1 MTEKKVE
8 IHRGLVGVYFDR
20 SKTTRI
26 DGKQGILEYRGYN
39 IHDLA
44 EKSTFEETSYL
55 LLNGELPTKTQLSE
69 FDKTLKSSR
78 EIPDTVLNII
88 DSIKDSHPM
97 DVLRTAVSSL
107 SSFDPETNDKSSE
120 ATLRKGIRLTAQ
132 VPTIVMAHNA
142 IRNGKAPI
150 KPNNNLSHAANFL
163 YMMNGENPSD
173 LVSNLMDKDFIVH
186 ADHGSNASAFAAR
199 VSAGTQADLHSAI
212 TTGISVLSGPSH
224 GGAAENVMKMVKDV
238 GTPDNAKN
246 YVRNLLKNKQRV
258 MGFGHRVYRS
268 EDPRAKHLEDGVQ
281 MLSEEKGD
289 PSWYEILVAVK
300 DAMEPYRRRGINANV
315 DFYAGVIY
323 HLLGIPTDLFV
334 PIFAVGRI
342 PGWTIQVLE
351 QYKNNILLRP
361 LLHYNGEE
369 SRPYI
374 NIDSDMLFLRC
385 FSVSYRDYYLF

>member
-20 SKTTRI
+20 TKTTRI

-55 LLNGELPTKTQLSE
+55 LLHGELPTKTQLSE

-78 EIPDTVLNII
+78 EIPEDVLNII

-107 SSFDPETNDKSSE
+107 SSFDSEAHDKSPE

-132 VPTIVMAHNA
+132 VPTIVMAHNS
-142 IRNGKAPI
+142 IRNGKNPI

-163 YMMNGENPSD
+163 YMMTGENPSD
-173 LVSNLMDKDFIVH
+173 LVSNLIDKDFIVH

-212 TTGISVLSGPSH
+212 TTGIAVLSGPSH

-238 GTPDNAKN
+238 GAPENAKN
-246 YVRNLLKNKQRV
+246 YVRNLLKNKERV

-281 MLSEEKGD
+281 MLSKEKGD

-300 DAMEPYRRRGINANV
+300 EAMEPYRRRGINANV

-369 SRPYI
+369 TRPYI
-374 NIDSDMLFLRC
+374 NIDSR
-385 FSVSYRDYYLF
+385 

>member
-55 LLNGELPTKTQLSE
+55 LLNGDLPTKTQLSE

-163 YMMNGENPSD
+163 YMMNGETPSD

-281 MLSEEKGD
+281 MLSKEKGD

-374 NIDSDMLFLRC
+374 NIDSR
-385 FSVSYRDYYLF
+385 

>member
-26 DGKQGILEYRGYN
+26 DGKKGILEYRGYN

-163 YMMNGENPSD
+163 YMMNGETPSD

-199 VSAGTQADLHSAI
+199 ISAGTQADLHSAI

-268 EDPRAKHLEDGVQ
+268 EDPRAKHLENGVQ
-281 MLSEEKGD
+281 MLSKEKGD

-351 QYKNNILLRP
+351 QYENNILLRP

-374 NIDSDMLFLRC
+374 NIDSR
-385 FSVSYRDYYLF
+385 

>member
-26 DGKQGILEYRGYN
+26 DGKQGILEYRGYD

-55 LLNGELPTKTQLSE
+55 LLHGELPTKTQLSE
-69 FDKTLKSSR
+69 FDKTLKNSR
-78 EIPDTVLNII
+78 EIPDGALDII
-88 DSIKDSHPM
+88 NSIKDSHPM

-107 SSFDPETNDKSSE
+107 SSFDPETSDKSLE

-142 IRNGKAPI
+142 IRNGKNPI

-163 YMMNGENPSD
+163 YMMNGKPPSD

-224 GGAAENVMKMVKDV
+224 GGAAENVMNMVKDV
-238 GTPDNAKN
+238 GSPDNAKN
-246 YVRNLLKNKQRV
+246 YVESLLKSKQRV

-268 EDPRAKHLEDGVQ
+268 EDPRAKHLENGVQ
-281 MLSEEKGD
+281 MLSKEKGD
-289 PSWYEILVAVK
+289 PSWYEILIAVK
-300 DAMEPYRRRGINANV
+300 DAMEPYRKKGINANV

-351 QYKNNILLRP
+351 QYENNILLRP

-374 NIDSDMLFLRC
+374 NIDSR
-385 FSVSYRDYYLF
+385 

>member
-20 SKTTRI
+20 SKTTKI

-55 LLNGELPTKTQLSE
+55 LLHGELPTKTQLSE
-69 FDKTLKSSR
+69 FDKTLKNSR
-78 EIPDTVLNII
+78 EIPDGVLDII
-88 DSIKDSHPM
+88 NSIKDSHPM

-107 SSFDPETNDKSSE
+107 SSFDPETSDKSLE

-142 IRNGKAPI
+142 IRNGKNPI

-163 YMMNGENPSD
+163 YMMDGKKPSD

-224 GGAAENVMKMVKDV
+224 GGAAENVMNMVKDV
-238 GTPDNAKN
+238 GSPDNAKN
-246 YVRNLLKNKQRV
+246 YVQNLLKSKQRV

-281 MLSEEKGD
+281 MLSKEKGD
-289 PSWYEILVAVK
+289 PSWYEILIAVK

-351 QYKNNILLRP
+351 QYENNILLRP

-374 NIDSDMLFLRC
+374 NIDSR
-385 FSVSYRDYYLF
+385 

>member
-20 SKTTRI
+20 TKTTRI

-55 LLNGELPTKTQLSE
+55 LLHGELPTKTQLSE

-78 EIPDTVLNII
+78 EIPEDVLNII

-107 SSFDPETNDKSSE
+107 SSFDSEAHDKSPE

-132 VPTIVMAHNA
+132 VPTIVMAHNS
-142 IRNGKAPI
+142 IRNGKNPI

-163 YMMNGENPSD
+163 YMMTGENPSD

-212 TTGISVLSGPSH
+212 TTGIAVLSGPSH

-238 GTPDNAKN
+238 GAPENAKN
-246 YVRNLLKNKQRV
+246 YVRNLLKNKERV

-281 MLSEEKGD
+281 MLSKEKGD

-300 DAMEPYRRRGINANV
+300 EAMEPYRRRGINANV

-323 HLLGIPTDLFV
+323 HLLGIPSDLFV

-369 SRPYI
+369 TRPYI
-374 NIDSDMLFLRC
+374 NIDSR
-385 FSVSYRDYYLF
+385 

>member
-26 DGKQGILEYRGYN
+26 DGKQGILEYRGYD

-55 LLNGELPTKTQLSE
+55 LLYGELPTKTQLSE
-69 FDKTLKSSR
+69 FNKTLKSSR
-78 EIPDTVLNII
+78 EIPDGVLDII
-88 DSIKDSHPM
+88 NSIKDSHPM

-107 SSFDPETNDKSSE
+107 SSFDPETSDKSLE

-142 IRNGKAPI
+142 IRNGKNPI

-163 YMMNGENPSD
+163 YMMDGKNPSD

-238 GTPDNAKN
+238 GSPDNAKN
-246 YVRNLLKNKQRV
+246 YVQSLLKSKQRV

-268 EDPRAKHLEDGVQ
+268 EDPRAKHLENGVQ
-281 MLSEEKGD
+281 MLSKEKGD

-351 QYKNNILLRP
+351 QYENNILLRP

-374 NIDSDMLFLRC
+374 NIDSR
-385 FSVSYRDYYLF
+385 